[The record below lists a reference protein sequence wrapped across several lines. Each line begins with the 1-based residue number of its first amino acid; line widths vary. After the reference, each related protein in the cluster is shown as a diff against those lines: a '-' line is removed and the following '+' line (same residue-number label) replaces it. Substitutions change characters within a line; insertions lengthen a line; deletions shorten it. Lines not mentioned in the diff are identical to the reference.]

1 MFFLSNSIVGN
12 WFILQK
18 RKKNRKEDRK
28 KLKENKTD
36 FFFEKSAQMAEHI
49 DNTCG

>member
-1 MFFLSNSIVGN
+1 LVIDLFYKKEKKIE
-12 WFILQK
+12 
-18 RKKNRKEDRK
+18 RKTEK